1 MIPMGSAHAL
11 PGEGVAGSAMARK
24 ATTADPDWQ
33 GGHCYGT
40 GRAPTAGMG
49 IARMVGHITYLSA
62 RSLND
67 KFGRRLQF
75 ANDIRYRLTD
85 PEFEVENYLRHQ
97 ADTFVKRF
105 DANTYLYTSRA
116 LSYFDLS
123 REHGGRQLT
132 HAVRNVS

>member
-33 GGHCYGT
+33 GGHYYGP

-49 IARMVGHITYLSA
+49 VARLVGHITYLSA

-75 ANDIRYRLTD
+75 AHDIRYRLTE
-85 PEFEVENYLRHQ
+85 PQVGVENYLRPQ
-97 ADTFVKRF
+97 AGAFVKRV
-105 DANTYLYTSRA
+105 DAHT
-116 LSYFDLS
+116 
-123 REHGGRQLT
+123 
-132 HAVRNVS
+132 